1 MMKARLA
8 AFGVAATLASAG
20 VAHAAAVPLRQDSQ
34 IAPAAHGTHVGAQHE
49 MRSQKI
55 GTDPVHAAAIAAV
68 REEAVPPATGAVGEA
83 PSPGSAIEPDP
94 LLQTVRKPEPALKD
108 GSPLHS
114 YLLSAGQYVLQV
126 GTLSEQYTAPSK
138 ITDVPLPG
146 AIWLFGSA
154 LLAFLG
160 ISSRRKL

>member
-8 AFGVAATLASAG
+8 AFGAAATLALAG
-20 VAHAAAVPLRQDSQ
+20 VAHAAAVPLRQDPQ
-34 IAPAAHGTHVGAQHE
+34 VAPAAHGAHAGPQHDTVP
-49 MRSQKI
+49 QKI
-55 GTDPVHAAAIAAV
+55 GTDPVQPTGVAAV
-68 REEAVPPATGAVGEA
+68 RDDAVPPSLGAAGE
-83 PSPGSAIEPDP
+83 AIEPAP
-94 LLQTVRKPEPALKD
+94 LLQNVRAPERALKD

-114 YLLSAGQYVLQV
+114 YLLTAGEYVLQV

>member
-20 VAHAAAVPLRQDSQ
+20 IAHAAAVSLRQEPQ
-34 IAPAAHGTHVGAQHE
+34 VAPAPHGAPAGARHE
-49 MRSQKI
+49 PVAQKI
-55 GTDPVHAAAIAAV
+55 GTAPIYLTGGAVRDDRAPHAADGAGEASAI
-68 REEAVPPATGAVGEA
+68 VPPPVPEH
-83 PSPGSAIEPDP
+83 
-94 LLQTVRKPEPALKD
+94 VRTAEHALKQ

-114 YLLSAGQYVLQV
+114 YLLSAGEYVLEV
-126 GTLSEQYTAPSK
+126 GTLSDQHTARSR
-138 ITDVPLPG
+138 ISDVPLPG

-160 ISSRRKL
+160 ISSRRKF

>member
-8 AFGVAATLASAG
+8 AFGVAATLALAG
-20 VAHAAAVPLRQDSQ
+20 VAHAAAVPLRQDPQ

-49 MRSQKI
+49 MLSQKI
-55 GTDPVHAAAIAAV
+55 GTDPVPAAAIAAV
-68 REEAVPPATGAVGEA
+68 REEAVPPATAAVGEA
-83 PSPGSAIEPDP
+83 PGSAIEPGP
-94 LLQTVRKPEPALKD
+94 LLSGVRTPEPALKD

-160 ISSRRKL
+160 ISSRRKF